1 MSKYLDPKADLTF
14 KKVFGEHRDL
24 VVSFLNA
31 LLPFDSPEEEI
42 KEVLEYLDP
51 ELMPRNPL
59 KKYSVVDLRCRDA
72 RGRQFVVEMQMMWTS
87 AFKQRVLFNASK
99 AYVSQ
104 LETGGEY
111 ELVQPVYS
119 LNIVNDVYCDSK
131 SYYHD
136 YRIVAIEETDEVID
150 GLRFIF
156 IELPKFNPQTYSDK
170 KMQVLWLRFLTEI
183 NAKTREAPKELM
195 AVPVIRKAV
204 KQLEE
209 GAFTD
214 QQLLLYDRFWDMVST
229 SRTLINGAVREA
241 TRKGLQKGI
250 QEGIQQGLQQGLQ
263 QGIQQ
268 ERLKIAENMKRAG
281 IPTESIAQIVGMTS
295 DEIAELPAV

>member
-1 MSKYLDPKADLTF
+1 MDPKADLTF
-14 KKVFGEHRDL
+14 KKVFGDL

-72 RGRQFVVEMQMMWTS
+72 RGCQFVVEMQMMWTS

-111 ELVQPVYS
+111 ELLQPVYS

-156 IELPKFNPQTYSDK
+156 IELPKFNPQTYSDR

-229 SRTLINGAVREA
+229 SRTLINGAVRDA
-241 TRKGLQKGI
+241 RRKALEEGIAQGAEQERARIACSMKQKGMPV
-250 QEGIQQGLQQGLQ
+250 ESVSELTGL
-263 QGIQQ
+263 
-268 ERLKIAENMKRAG
+268 
-281 IPTESIAQIVGMTS
+281 TVGEVS
-295 DEIAELPAV
+295 AL

>member
-99 AYVSQ
+99 AY
-104 LETGGEY
+104 
-111 ELVQPVYS
+111 LVIWISYAGSP
-119 LNIVNDVYCDSK
+119 DVQ
-131 SYYHD
+131 
-136 YRIVAIEETDEVID
+136 E
-150 GLRFIF
+150 
-156 IELPKFNPQTYSDK
+156 
-170 KMQVLWLRFLTEI
+170 
-183 NAKTREAPKELM
+183 
-195 AVPVIRKAV
+195 VPVFPYVDFGWIVDNVVTVPLDGKVDFRY
-204 KQLEE
+204 EE
-209 GAFTD
+209 
-214 QQLLLYDRFWDMVST
+214 
-229 SRTLINGAVREA
+229 
-241 TRKGLQKGI
+241 
-250 QEGIQQGLQQGLQ
+250 
-263 QGIQQ
+263 
-268 ERLKIAENMKRAG
+268 
-281 IPTESIAQIVGMTS
+281 
-295 DEIAELPAV
+295 